1 MLDPFETSSTLLR
14 AAVRDVHRALDPLTP
29 LPSERAAESD
39 LATLSASPHLVTYA
53 KTLHELSGLLKYA
66 ALALCDATD
75 QAHVAR
81 GQRSAAVRAINAQ
94 ASKAHEYAYRA
105 HMVLWD
111 VTAQAASL
119 PSSAA

>member
-1 MLDPFETSSTLLR
+1 MPDPFETSSALLR
-14 AAVRDVHRALDPLTP
+14 AAVRDVHRALDPLSP
-29 LPSERAAESD
+29 LPSELAAEGD
-39 LATLSASPHLVTYA
+39 LAAFPAPPHLVAYA

-81 GQRSAAVRAINAQ
+81 GQRSAAVRAIHAQ
-94 ASKAHEYAYRA
+94 ASNAHEHAYRA

-111 VTAQAASL
+111 VAAQAERL